1 MSSLE
6 VVTFPVVVA
15 DSRQRLISEKKPTR
29 TGEFSFRGKIE
40 LARSKID
47 NSSPNTP
54 AHHYFKVSKIQKLK
68 LPKIVERDRTE
79 NPNEPQEGCNDAQQ
93 KIGLLERE
101 NKSLASR
108 LANIYRG
115 SGMVDCW
122 NEYQQKSVFR
132 KKQNIE
138 LIRITMENQA
148 ILKRLKERKATYD
161 MKQCEQSWQ
170 NSRKYVRKNTN
181 FLTLNEEK
189 LSYARNSKTFGTT

>member
-47 NSSPNTP
+47 NISPNTP
-54 AHHYFKVSKIQKLK
+54 AHHYFKVSKIQ
-68 LPKIVERDRTE
+68 
-79 NPNEPQEGCNDAQQ
+79 DAQQ

-132 KKQNIE
+132 QKQNIE

-170 NSRKYVRKNTN
+170 NSRKYMKKNTH
-181 FLTLNEEK
+181 LLNEE
-189 LSYARNSKTFGTT
+189 